1 MTTMKVMLCSVPYG
15 SITGTLQTSN
25 SPLPPGA
32 MSLPWGSYWQVPI
45 EPLGILRISTWMEK
59 NGYDSDIYDIN
70 NIRPSDEEMIKNF
83 KQAEPTVVGISAVL
97 SHSYPFAKHMVKMLR
112 QLFPDIWIVLGGHLS
127 ASANV
132 VLEKTE
138 TDICV
143 VGDGEIP
150 FVQLL
155 DYFKLH
161 PTRREL
167 DYAGLHQIKGLAFL
181 DENNKLKVTG
191 NAEQLPGSEMEFH
204 NLDKL
209 KTGLKKF
216 GGNDE
221 LFDGYFPKVNEIS
234 YVEKKLLK
242 GQVYPQ
248 LLECYEKTKN
258 KRVGMIHTSK
268 GCVARCTFCQR
279 QTKGYRVLA
288 TSDLEAHIME
298 LKEKYNVGVLLL
310 QEENF
315 ASDRKHAYEIA
326 RIMKKNDLYWVA
338 PNVRSTSVTYEDLK
352 FYREHNMIALRFG
365 LETGSQKLLDI
376 MEKKLTT
383 RNQYDAIQDCKK
395 ARVQTLPQN
404 MFLGMPGETRETVV
418 ESAQYNSKLRY
429 VLGMDWNINDAGLL
443 ITTPGTPIYEYGQ
456 QIGVIGKTID
466 EEENYLINLWKSDQ
480 KSKDR
485 ILTYVNVTN
494 SSIEEVHF
502 WTYLYHYAGKKAY
515 VDLIIKRNK
524 SIKNRLSEIYEQC
537 FKATF
542 ADQIMRY
549 KMGKESSDRGQNLN
563 GIKDTERQNKGE
575 EQNNFRANDL
585 PALLKNLGDG
595 NNTMQKMQ
603 HFASLMTHL
612 LISLS
617 TIILPKNILFFVV
630 KVYANI
636 KFYFLKRDK
645 QEFMLF
651 NNKPAETADNKFRL
665 TEDRVAKLGRQAE
678 RSLRNIVME
687 NRKQMKVAMTDEE
700 QGLQILA
707 EGQ

>member
-15 SITGTLQTSN
+15 SITGTLQTGN
-25 SPLPPGA
+25 SPLPIGA
-32 MSLPWGSYWQVPI
+32 LRLPWGSYWQVPI

-70 NIRPSDEEMIKNF
+70 NIRPSDEELIKNF
-83 KQAEPTVVGISAVL
+83 KQAKPTVVGISAVL
-97 SHSYPFAKHMVKMLR
+97 SHSYPFAKHMVRILR

-132 VLEKTE
+132 ILEKTE

-155 DYFKLH
+155 DYFKSH

-191 NAEQLPGSEMEFH
+191 NAEQLPGSEMDFH
-204 NLDKL
+204 DLDKL

-216 GGNDE
+216 GGSDE
-221 LFDGYFPKVNEIS
+221 LFDGYFPQVKNIS
-234 YVEKKLLK
+234 NVEKQLLK

-248 LLECYEKTKN
+248 LYECYENTKN
-258 KRVGMIHTSK
+258 KKVGMIHTSK

-288 TSDLEAHIME
+288 TSDLETHIIE

-310 QEENF
+310 MEENF

-326 RIMKKNDLYWVA
+326 RIMKKNNLYWVA

-352 FYREHNMIALRFG
+352 FYREHNMIGIRFG
-365 LETGSQKLLDI
+365 IETGSQKLLDI

-383 RNQYDAIQDCKK
+383 RSQYDAFQNCKK

-404 MFLGMPGETRETVV
+404 MFIGTPGETEETVV

-429 VLGMDWNINDAGLL
+429 VLGMDWNISDPGLL

-456 QIGVIGKTID
+456 QIGVIGKTVD
-466 EEENYLINLWKSDQ
+466 EEEDYLINLWKSDQ
-480 KSKDR
+480 KSQDR
-485 ILTYVNVTN
+485 ILSYVNVTN
-494 SSIEEVHF
+494 SSIKEVHS

-524 SIKNRLSEIYEQC
+524 SIKNRLLQIYKQC
-537 FKATF
+537 IKATF
-542 ADQIMRY
+542 VDQVMRY
-549 KMGKESSDRGQNLN
+549 KMGKEFSESGQSPHA
-563 GIKDTERQNKGE
+563 IIDTERQNKGE
-575 EQNNFRANDL
+575 QQQTFRANDL
-585 PALLKNLGDG
+585 PAILKDQGHNL
-595 NNTMQKMQ
+595 NPVQKMK
-603 HFASLMTHL
+603 HFASLMAHL

-617 TIILPKNILFFVV
+617 TIILPRNILFSIVRI
-630 KVYANI
+630 YANI

-645 QEFMLF
+645 QEFILF
-651 NNKPAETADNKFRL
+651 NNKPAETTDNKFRL
-665 TEDRVAKLGRQAE
+665 TEDRVAKLSRQAE
-678 RSLRNIVME
+678 RSLRNVVME
-687 NRKQMKVAMTDEE
+687 NRKQMKPAVTDME